1 MTGGIMVAIPLCDYE
16 SITTAVWHRSATHH
30 IVRAC
35 LESYARQV
43 RTPHTLFILA
53 DRCTDRF
60 VRMAEAALT
69 RFEPKVIDNS
79 TVRFG
84 LDRTGLPENLQHS
97 ANQFLTTIDLAA
109 GFDLLYYC
117 EQDYLFR
124 CDGLAHAAA
133 AFEDIPQ
140 VNLLSLF
147 DHPDRHRPDREPL
160 YGRHQHFETRL
171 SRWKSVSSTNANW
184 MWRVPFAEGKRD
196 WLEGILKHGGVDFD
210 ITSTL
215 RAEGE
220 LLLNP
225 TRSLI
230 QHYRLDGSNASPT
243 FGFSARLAVTRPIGR
258 AIANWRRLSSRV
270 ASVRRMAT
278 VR

>member
-1 MTGGIMVAIPLCDYE
+1 MSPRLIVAIPLCDYG
-16 SITTAVWHRSATHH
+16 SITTAVWHRPTTHY

-35 LESYARQV
+35 LRSYARHV
-43 RTPHTLFILA
+43 RTPHTLYILA

-60 VRMAEAALT
+60 VRMAESALA
-69 RFEPKVIDNS
+69 RFKPTVIDNS

-84 LDRTGLPENLQHS
+84 LDRTALPENLQHS

-124 CDGLAHAAA
+124 CDGLAHAQA
-133 AFEDIPQ
+133 AFDGIPQ

-160 YGRHQHFETRL
+160 LGHHEYFETRL

-184 MWRVPFAEGKRD
+184 MWRVPFAARKRE
-196 WLEGILKHGGVDFD
+196 WLEAVLKEGGVDFH
-210 ITSTL
+210 ITSAL

-220 LLLNP
+220 LLLGP
-225 TRSLI
+225 ARSLI

-243 FGFSARLAVTRPIGR
+243 FGFSPRLAATRPIGR
-258 AIANWRRLSSRV
+258 AIARWRRLTSRA
-270 ASVRRMAT
+270 ASVRTAT
-278 VR
+278 AR